1 MQRVKTPTPVQKKQS
16 VSTPQKVQVEK
27 RPISPYKHTQ
37 TSVKKPAL
45 PKTTA
50 FEPIL
55 MQDFRPVLEKTISEL
70 QEQIQDDETIT
81 PGKYFFRI

>member
-1 MQRVKTPTPVQKKQS
+1 
-16 VSTPQKVQVEK
+16 
-27 RPISPYKHTQ
+27 
-37 TSVKKPAL
+37 VKKPAL

-55 MQDFRPVLEKTISEL
+55 MQDFKPVLEKTISEL